1 MELDQLKSVEE
12 MAAALMSPAEI
23 AILLNQDPDKFI
35 YLALRKKD
43 SEIYKAYQ
51 KGRLTTKLELR
62 KKVITLAKAGSPQA
76 EMLADKYLLNSEE
89 E

>member
-1 MELDQLKSVEE
+1 

-23 AILLNQDPDKFI
+23 AILLNQDTEKFI
-35 YLALRKKD
+35 YQATKKKE